1 MPERVVVDTS
11 AVIDAADR
19 RFPGRGETFRYLQG
33 RYPVEAPP
41 LIASEAGNV
50 VHHKHPEAFGEDD
63 AERAEVLETLL
74 EGISTSS
81 GGPRQRERAGR
92 LCDQLGLT
100 FYDAEFLELADR
112 GPDTVLITQD
122 AALHRAGRRHL
133 GEARCLTLDE
143 AAGGIAAG
151 DL

>member
-11 AVIDAADR
+11 ALIDAADR
-19 RFPGRGETFRYLQG
+19 RFPDRGETFRYLQG
-33 RYPVEAPP
+33 RYPVEAPA

-50 VHHKHPEAFGEDD
+50 VHRKHPEAFGQDV

-74 EGISTSS
+74 EGISTVGGGEGQRGRS
-81 GGPRQRERAGR
+81 GW
-92 LCDQLGLT
+92 LCDELGLT

-112 GPDTVLITQD
+112 GPETVLITQD
-122 AALHRAGRRHL
+122 AQLHEAGRRYL
-133 GEARCLTLDE
+133 GDDRCLTLDE
-143 AAGGIAAG
+143 AASGIAAG